1 MSSKPLKNE
10 SILNDIEKFSS
21 LLTENVTLV
30 FNDVNSAN
38 YLQQICFFF
47 LGLRAKWKSL
57 YQMPNSAPLIQV
69 RVLLKQRMKE
79 RKIQRKIQ
87 CRRLCTVCHR

>member
-38 YLQQICFFF
+38 YLQQIWFFF
-47 LGLRAKWKSL
+47 F
-57 YQMPNSAPLIQV
+57 
-69 RVLLKQRMKE
+69 
-79 RKIQRKIQ
+79 
-87 CRRLCTVCHR
+87 